1 MQNGGM
7 ENIMKIKVS
16 WAQRIFDFFNVIF
29 MCVLAIVMIYP
40 VWHVIMASLSD
51 NNMLIG
57 YTGMLLKPMG
67 FSINAYKLMIKDSMI
82 ATGYLNTI
90 FIVVVGVSLNLLFTS
105 IAAYFLSRK
114 NVYWQKHVM
123 FFIVVTM
130 FFSGGTIPFY
140 LFVTQTLKLN
150 NSLWALI
157 LPALIN
163 TYNMIIMR
171 TSFQAIPDSLEEA
184 ARIDGASHWT
194 VLFKI
199 VLPLSKAIIAVM
211 CLYYAVGHW
220 NSWFNAS
227 LFIKDREKY
236 PLQLILREILIINDT
251 NTMTQGSG
259 DAAEK
264 MSIAETVKYA
274 VVVTGTLPILCLYP
288 FLQKYFVKV
297 VMIGSVKG

>member
-1 MQNGGM
+1 
-7 ENIMKIKVS
+7 MKIKVS
-16 WAQRIFDFFNVIF
+16 LAQRIFDFFNVIF

-40 VWHVIMASLSD
+40 VWHVVMASLSD

-57 YTGMLLKPMG
+57 YTGMLFKPLG
-67 FSINAYKLMIKDSMI
+67 FSINAYKLMIRDSMI

-90 FIVVVGVSLNLLFTS
+90 FIVVIGVSLNLLFTS

-114 NVYWQKHVM
+114 NVYWQKFVM

-157 LPALIN
+157 LPVLIN

-171 TSFQAIPDSLEEA
+171 TSFMAIPDSLEEA

-236 PLQLILREILIINDT
+236 PLQLLLREILIINDT
-251 NTMTQGSG
+251 NAMTQGSG

-288 FLQKYFVKV
+288 FLQKYFVKG

>member
-57 YTGMLLKPMG
+57 YTGMLFKPLG
-67 FSINAYKLMIKDSMI
+67 FSINAYKLMIRDSMI
-82 ATGYLNTI
+82 ATGYINTI

-114 NVYWQKHVM
+114 NVYWQKLVM
-123 FFIVVTM
+123 FLIVVTM

-157 LPALIN
+157 LPVLIN

-171 TSFQAIPDSLEEA
+171 TSFMAIPDSLEEA

-236 PLQLILREILIINDT
+236 PLQLLLREILIINDT
-251 NTMTQGSG
+251 NAMTQGSG

-288 FLQKYFVKV
+288 FLQKYFVKG